1 MRKKGF
7 WILAG
12 LFVVIVASVLF
23 VTSKNN
29 ILPSSEEVKAEE
41 LSENTSIP
49 DTDAA
54 ESQLLGSSGS
64 YAVWKEGKAYKLGDL
79 ISYKGKV
86 YECTFA
92 HTSQSDWLPGDV
104 PTLWKERTDLK
115 NKTANSSSKANT
127 STSAKENTST
137 ATGSTSSSAD
147 KKNSASSSSSSSK
160 KTTKNSKLPTHMVT
174 GYWHNFTNGSKN
186 LKLGDVPK
194 YYDMVCVAFT
204 GNTSTPGEVT
214 FKVDPDLSRALGGYT
229 KKQFKK
235 DIKKLQKKGQHVIIS
250 VGGAEGRIQIDSQKA
265 ANKFAKSLTKIIE
278 DYGFEG
284 VDIDLEGNAVSGT
297 KYIASALRKVQ
308 KHFGKNFIITMAP
321 ETYYMQAGNLAAKDT
336 TTAYLRLAIE
346 IKDILTVCYPQFY
359 NSGSM
364 NGYKDTVVSPGN
376 ADFITSLCT
385 LYIEKGGLRPDQVA
399 IGVPS
404 TTQAAGSGYVSTK
417 TLKKAVNALVKG
429 KSSGNFK
436 VPKKYKKLRGV
447 MTWSINWDATNNYAW
462 GKAMSK
468 AMDKL

>member
-1 MRKKGF
+1 MRKKRLGL
-7 WILAG
+7 LAG
-12 LFVVIVASVLF
+12 LFVIILASVLF
-23 VTSKNN
+23 VTNKNN
-29 ILPSSEEVKAEE
+29 VLPSSEEVKAEE
-41 LSENTSIP
+41 LKENVP
-49 DTDAA
+49 DATTTEANL
-54 ESQLLGSSGS
+54 QMLGSTGS
-64 YAVWKEGKAYKLGDL
+64 YAAWKEGKAYKLGDL

-115 NKTANSSSKANT
+115 NKATNSSSKTNASGSSKNT
-127 STSAKENTST
+127 T
-137 ATGSTSSSAD
+137 TSSST
-147 KKNSASSSSSSSK
+147 SSSSSSK
-160 KTTKNSKLPTHMVT
+160 KTTKNTKLPTHMVT

-186 LKLGDVPK
+186 LKLADIPD
-194 YYDMVCVAFT
+194 YYDMICVAFT

-214 FKVDPDLSRALGGYT
+214 FAVDPDLSRALGGYT

-235 DIKKLQKKGQHVIIS
+235 DIKKLQKNGQHVIIS
-250 VGGAEGRIQIDSQKA
+250 VGGAEGRIQIDSKKA

-321 ETYYMQAGNLAAKDT
+321 ETYYMQAGNLSAKDT

-404 TTQAAGSGYVSTK
+404 TSQAAGSGYVSTK

-436 VPKKYKKLRGV
+436 VPKKYKKLRGI